1 MTQYNEDMLKNLDK
15 ESLIDLYLGLQDQM
29 IKTNQNMENLIEQ
42 IRIAQNHRFG
52 RSSEKGITDGQG
64 YLSGNGGDI
73 VYFNE
78 AEADS
83 NEKEP
88 EPTLKK
94 VLKHRPRPKG
104 KRDEDLKD
112 LPVEKIR
119 HDLSEEKLHEI
130 FGDTWKTLPDEVY
143 KRLRFCPSTF
153 VVEEHHVAVYAA
165 ADEGKQENVIVKAD
179 RPKDLLRNSIAT
191 PSLVAGIMNA
201 KYTNGTPLYRI
212 EADFERREIHLSR
225 ATMANWM
232 IRCSENCL
240 SLLYDR
246 LHRELFRYHVL
257 QADETPVEVSKDG
270 RSAGTKSYMWVYRT
284 GIMHK
289 NHPIVLYDYQKT
301 RKADHPETFLK
312 GFSGVLVTD
321 GYQVYH
327 TMENQRLRDQEENL
341 TVAGCWSHARRRFA
355 DVVKTMT
362 KEASK
367 GTLAYQA
374 LDMIQA
380 MYKLDGSF
388 SGQPAEERLKMRQTT
403 LRPMVEAFFAWIR
416 MNQPDVPPKSATGK
430 GFTYCLN
437 QEKYLKAFLNDPE
450 IPMDNNGAERAI
462 RGFCIGRK
470 NWVMI
475 DTIHGAQASAIIYS
489 LVETAKANDL
499 KIYEYLE
506 YLLTE
511 IPQHEDDKNLDFLD
525 DLLPWSEKL
534 PERCRKTNI

>member
-1 MTQYNEDMLKNLDK
+1 MTQYNEDMLKSLDK

-29 IKTNQNMENLIEQ
+29 IKTNQNMETLIEQ
-42 IRIAQNHRFG
+42 IRTAQNQRYG
-52 RSSEKGITDGQG
+52 RSSEKGLTDGQG
-64 YLSGNGGDI
+64 YLSANGEE
-73 VYFNE
+73 VRFFNDTE
-78 AEADS
+78 ASYD
-83 NEKEP
+83 EKEP

-94 VLKHRPRPKG
+94 VLKHSPRPKG
-104 KRDEDLKD
+104 KRDQELKN
-112 LPVEKIR
+112 LPVEEIR
-119 HDLSEEKLHEI
+119 HELSEEKLHEI
-130 FGDTWKTLPDEVY
+130 FGDTWKTLPDDVY
-143 KRLRFCPSTF
+143 KRLRFCPSSF

-165 ADEGKQENVIVKAD
+165 VDEGKQEKVIVKAD
-179 RPKDLLRNSIAT
+179 RPKELLRNSIAT
-191 PSLVAGIMNA
+191 PSLTAAIMNA

-212 EADFERREIHLSR
+212 EKEFERREVHLSR

-232 IRCSENCL
+232 IRCSEDCL
-240 SLLYDR
+240 SLVYDR
-246 LHRELFRYHVL
+246 LHRELMDYHVL

-284 GIMHK
+284 GIMYK
-289 NHPIVLYDYQKT
+289 DHPIILYDYQKT
-301 RKADHPETFLK
+301 RKADHPKEFLK

-327 TMENQRLRDQEENL
+327 TMENQRLRDQEETI

-367 GTLAYQA
+367 NTLAYQG

-380 MYKLDGSF
+380 MYKLDNSF
-388 SGQPAEERLKMRQTT
+388 ADQSPEERLKMRRST
-403 LRPMVEAFFAWIR
+403 LKPMVEAFFAWIR
-416 MNQPDVPPKSATGK
+416 MNQPDIPPKSATGK

-437 QEKYLKAFLNDPE
+437 QEKYLKAFLDDPE

-475 DTIHGAQASAIIYS
+475 DTIYGAKASAIIYS
-489 LVETAKANDL
+489 LVETAKANHL

-506 YLLTE
+506 YLLTK
-511 IPQHEDDKNLDFLD
+511 IPQQLDDKNLDFLD

-534 PERCRKTNI
+534 PETCRKQ